1 MKNEFAKQ
9 YRLWALAQ
17 YKDKSPVDN
26 ALDIPSF
33 TVVKSLID

>member
-17 YKDKSPVDN
+17 YKEMSPVDN
-26 ALDIPSF
+26 ALHILSF